1 MPTLKQT
8 PSQTVGPFFA
18 YGLCPTQYSYD
29 LPSLFTP
36 TIADADA
43 AGQHVLIIGQVWD
56 GAGQPI
62 PDALI
67 EMVQADANGRYVA
80 TPEAMNAS
88 GFRGFARVGTGT
100 DPQHRFIVETIKP
113 GSTAADAAPH
123 IDIIV
128 MMRGVLLHAFTRL
141 YFDDEAEANARD
153 AVLSRIPEQRRA
165 TLIARREPGVAR
177 AIYRFDIRMQ
187 GPDETVFFDL

>member
-1 MPTLKQT
+1 MSSLKQT

-36 TIADADA
+36 AIADVHA
-43 AGQHVLIIGQVWD
+43 AGEHILIVGQVWD
-56 GAGQPI
+56 GAGKPI
-62 PDALI
+62 SDALI
-67 EMVQADANGRYVA
+67 EMMQANADGRYVT
-80 TPEAMNAS
+80 TPEEIQAS

-113 GSTAADAAPH
+113 GSTAADCAPH

-128 MMRGVLLHAFTRL
+128 MMRGVLVHAFTRL
-141 YFDDEAEANARD
+141 YFDDEAAANARD
-153 AVLSRIPEQRRA
+153 TVLNQVPEPRRT
-165 TLIARREPGVAR
+165 TLIARRDPGAAR